1 MGTEALSVKF
11 WNGLLDFK
19 FTFVLLFQTSLAF
32 TSIND
37 GQTAVQ
43 GELSDLSYGMKEVP
57 APV

>member
-11 WNGLLDFK
+11 WNGLLDFN
-19 FTFVLLFQTSLAF
+19 FTFVMLFQTSLAF
-32 TSIND
+32 IND